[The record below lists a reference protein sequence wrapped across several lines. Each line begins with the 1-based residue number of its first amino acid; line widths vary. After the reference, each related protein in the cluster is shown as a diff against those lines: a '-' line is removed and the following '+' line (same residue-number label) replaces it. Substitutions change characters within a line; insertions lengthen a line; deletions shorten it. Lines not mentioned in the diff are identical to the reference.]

1 MIHRLTSIIDSTTKP
16 LSTVILFIILGFS
29 LYSNSLEA
37 PFVLDDEKRIKD
49 NPHIR
54 LTSLTF
60 QGLKKAAMNEDSSRS
75 RPVGNVTFAL
85 NYYFHQSRLR
95 GYHVVNTLIHVINT
109 ILVYALVTMTLTLL
123 GYGLKYGLGKKQCAG
138 AGSGHPMGQHTSL
151 NPSVIAFFAA
161 LLWLVNPLH
170 IQSVTYIVQR
180 QNSMATLF
188 YLLSL
193 LLYIQGR
200 LIQRAGPVG
209 PEPTKREKG
218 GRPSKEQ
225 GAQPLG
231 RGKPLPWVGFILF
244 AAAALCWTLALGCKQ
259 TAASLPIFVLLYE
272 WYFFQDLRGDW
283 PKGKMT
289 YLLGAMILFLLLA
302 MVFMGR
308 NPWKMITSGYDI
320 YPFTMGERI
329 LTELRV
335 VVYYVS
341 LLLFPHPSRLN
352 LDYDFAISRSLVEPV
367 STVFSFLVIAGAMG
381 LALYLAKRDR
391 LLSFSILWFLGNL
404 VIESSIIPLA
414 LIFEH
419 RTYLPS
425 ILVIAV
431 AVVVVFRYARP
442 RWVAMTILCV
452 LAALWSMWTY
462 ERNEVWSD
470 ELSLWK
476 DCVEKS
482 PGLARPRNNLG
493 LALAKQG
500 RDKEAIKHYREALRI
515 DPGSEKA
522 HNNLGLSLESQGR
535 LEEAVRHYVEALR
548 MRPDYFVAHNNLGSA
563 LKSQGRLEEAIG
575 HYKEAIKI
583 RPHYS
588 KAHNNLGNA
597 LASLG
602 KLEEALEHYADAF
615 RIKPDFADAHNNLAN
630 ALASLGKLEEAISHY
645 NEALRIEP
653 NFAGAHF
660 NLGNVCRTQGK
671 PEEAIAHFAEALRI
685 EPDDA
690 KAHNNLGTLLARQ
703 GKLAEAIAHFTEALR
718 IEPDFAEAKGN
729 LQLATRLRDREKKR

>member
-1 MIHRLTSIIDSTTKP
+1 FL
-16 LSTVILFIILGFS
+16 ILGFS
-29 LYSNSLEA
+29 LYSNSLDA

-54 LTSLTF
+54 LTSLSF
-60 QGLKKAAMNEDSSRS
+60 QGLKKAAMNEESSRS

-85 NYYFHQSRLR
+85 NYYFHQSRFR

-109 ILVYALVTMTLTLL
+109 ILIYALATMTLTLL
-123 GYGLKYGLGKKQCAG
+123 GYGLKNSLSKKQYAG
-138 AGSGHPMGQHTSL
+138 AGSGHPIGQHTSL

-193 LLYIQGR
+193 LLYGQGR

-209 PEPTKREKG
+209 SAPTKGEKA
-218 GRPSKEQ
+218 GRPSKAQ
-225 GAQPLG
+225 GAQPINM
-231 RGKPLPWVGFILF
+231 GKPLPWVGFILF
-244 AAAALCWTLALGCKQ
+244 AGAALCWILALGCKQ
-259 TAASLPIFVLLYE
+259 TAASLPVLVLLYE

-283 PKGKMT
+283 LKGKLT
-289 YLLGAMILFLLLA
+289 YLLGIMILFLLVA

-329 LTELRV
+329 QTEWRV

-352 LDYDFAISRSLVEPV
+352 LDYDYAISRSLVEPV
-367 STVFSFLVIAGAMG
+367 STVFSFLLIAGAIC

-391 LLSFSILWFLGNL
+391 FLSFSIFWFLGNL

-425 ILVIAV
+425 IFLITV
-431 AVVVVFRYARP
+431 AVVVVFRYARFK
-442 RWVAMTILCV
+442 WVAMTVLC
-452 LAALWSMWTY
+452 LWTLVCAIWTY
-462 ERNEVWSD
+462 ERNEVWRD

-482 PGLARPRNNLG
+482 PGLARPHNNLG

-500 RDKEAIKHYREALRI
+500 KNEEAIDHYREALRI
-515 DPGSEKA
+515 DPDSEKA
-522 HNNLGLSLESQGR
+522 HNNLGLALESQGKV
-535 LEEAVRHYVEALR
+535 EEAIRHYVEALDI
-548 MRPDYFVAHNNLGSA
+548 RPDYFVAHNNLGSA
-563 LKSQGRLEEAIG
+563 LGSRGRFD
-575 HYKEAIKI
+575 EAIK
-583 RPHYS
+583 HYQEALRIQPLYA

-602 KLEEALEHYADAF
+602 KLEEALKHYAQAF
-615 RIKPDFADAHNNLAN
+615 RIKPDSADAHNNMGN
-630 ALASLGKLEEAISHY
+630 ALASLGKLEEALSHY
-645 NEALRIEP
+645 HEALRIEP
-653 NFAGAHF
+653 DFADAHF
-660 NLGNVCRTQGK
+660 NLGNVWKRQGR
-671 PEEAIAHFAEALRI
+671 PEEAIAHFKEALRI
-685 EPDDA
+685 QPDYA

-703 GKLAEAIAHFTEALR
+703 GKLEEAIAHFTEALR
-718 IEPDFAEAKGN
+718 IEPDFEEAKNN
-729 LQLATRLRDREKKR
+729 LGLATQLKDQGKGR